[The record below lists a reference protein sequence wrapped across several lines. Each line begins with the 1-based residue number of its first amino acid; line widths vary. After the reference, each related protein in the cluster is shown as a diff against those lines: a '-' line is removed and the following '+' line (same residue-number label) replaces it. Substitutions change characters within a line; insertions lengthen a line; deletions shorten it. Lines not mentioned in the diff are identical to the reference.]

1 MQQIL
6 EVFFNLAILERTW
19 PFLWR
24 GVQMT
29 ILLSLVVV
37 PIGVASGLGVAML
50 YHLRRK
56 WLNRVLI
63 AYVDFFRAFPP
74 LVLLLFIY
82 GGLPFLGIDLPLFAT
97 VALAFLLNTSSY
109 YGEIFRAGLESVPAG
124 QAEAARSTGLSRWQ
138 TMLWVILP
146 QAVRNV
152 LPDLV
157 SNTLEVIKLTTLASV
172 VGFTELLNNAR
183 NAQALTYNATP
194 VVAAALIYL
203 VMLWPLVRLV
213 SRLEHK
219 SIAVR

>member
-1 MQQIL
+1 MDQIIQ
-6 EVFFNLAILERTW
+6 VFFNGAILERAW

-29 ILLSLVVV
+29 VRSRSSSCRS
-37 PIGVASGLGVAML
+37 GVASGLAVAML
-50 YHLRRK
+50 YHLHSK
-56 WLNRVLI
+56 WLSRMLI

-138 TMLWVILP
+138 TMVWVDP
-146 QAVRNV
+146 AAGHAQRAAGSRQQHARSHQAHHARQRDR
-152 LPDLV
+152 LHR
-157 SNTLEVIKLTTLASV
+157 A
-172 VGFTELLNNAR
+172 LNNAR

-194 VVAAALIYL
+194 IVAAAIIYL
-203 VMLWPLVRLV
+203 IVLWPLVRLV

-219 SIAVR
+219 SIALR

>member
-6 EVFFNLAILERTW
+6 EVFFNIAVLERAW
-19 PFLWR
+19 PFLLR
-24 GVQMT
+24 GVGMT
-29 ILLSLVVV
+29 AALSLVVV
-37 PIGVASGLGVAML
+37 PVGVASGLAIAML
-50 YHLRRK
+50 YHLHRK
-56 WLNRVLI
+56 WLNRLLM

-82 GGLPFLGIDLPLFAT
+82 GGLPFLGLDLPLFAT

-109 YGEIFRAGLESVPAG
+109 YGEIFRAGLESVPAV
-124 QAEAARSTGLSRWQ
+124 QTEAARSTGLSRWQ
-138 TMLWVILP
+138 TMVWVILP
-146 QAVRNV
+146 QATRNV

-183 NAQALTYNATP
+183 NVQALTYNATP

-203 VMLWPLVRLV
+203 LLLWPLVRLV

-219 SIAVR
+219 SIALR

>member
-1 MQQIL
+1 MDQLIQL
-6 EVFFNLAILERTW
+6 FFNTAIIERVG
-19 PFLWR
+19 PFLLR
-24 GVQMT
+24 GLGMT
-29 ILLSLVVV
+29 VMLSLVIV
-37 PIGVASGLGVAML
+37 PLGLASGLCVAML
-50 YHLRRK
+50 YRVHNR
-56 WLNRVLI
+56 WLNRLLMT
-63 AYVDFFRAFPP
+63 YVDFFRAFPP

-82 GGLPFLGIDLPLFAT
+82 GGLPFLGLDLPLFVT

-109 YGEIFRAGLESVPAG
+109 YGEIFRAGIESVPLG
-124 QAEAARSTGLSRWQ
+124 QAEAARSTGLSRVK
-138 TMLWVILP
+138 TMLWVVLP

-172 VGFTELLNNAR
+172 VGFNELLNNAR

-194 VVAAALIYL
+194 IIVAALIYL

>member
-6 EVFFNLAILERTW
+6 EVFLNIAVLERAW
-19 PFLWR
+19 PFLLR
-24 GVQMT
+24 GVGMT
-29 ILLSLVVV
+29 AALSLVVV
-37 PIGVASGLGVAML
+37 PIGVASGLAIAML
-50 YHLRRK
+50 YHLHRK
-56 WLNRVLI
+56 WLNRLLM

-82 GGLPFLGIDLPLFAT
+82 GGLPFLGLDLPIFAT

-124 QAEAARSTGLSRWQ
+124 QAEAARSTGLSRWR
-138 TMLWVILP
+138 TMVWVILP
-146 QAVRNV
+146 QATRNV

-183 NAQALTYNATP
+183 NVQALTYNATP

-203 VMLWPLVRLV
+203 VLLWPLVRLV

-219 SIAVR
+219 SIALR

>member
-1 MQQIL
+1 VQQIL
-6 EVFFNLAILERTW
+6 DVFFNLAILERAW
-19 PFLWR
+19 PFLVR
-24 GVQMT
+24 GMAMT
-29 ILLSLVVV
+29 AALSLVVV
-37 PIGVASGLGVAML
+37 PLGLASGLAVAML
-50 YHLRRK
+50 YHLHRK
-56 WLNRVLI
+56 WLSRLLM

-74 LVLLLFIY
+74 LVLMLFIY
-82 GGLPFLGIDLPLFAT
+82 GGLPFLGIDLPLFGT

-146 QAVRNV
+146 QATRNV
-152 LPDLV
+152 LPDLI

-172 VGFTELLNNAR
+172 IGFTELLNNAR
-183 NAQALTYNATP
+183 NVQALTYNATP

-203 VMLWPLVRLV
+203 VLLWPLVRLV

-219 SIAVR
+219 SLALR

>member
-1 MQQIL
+1 MDQIL
-6 EVFFNLAILERTW
+6 QVFFSAAVLERTW
-19 PFLWR
+19 PLLAR
-24 GVQMT
+24 GLGMT
-29 ILLSLVVV
+29 AALSAVIV
-37 PIGVASGLGVAML
+37 PLGVASGLAVALL
-50 YHLRRK
+50 YHLHVR
-56 WLNRVLI
+56 WLNRFLM

-109 YGEIFRAGLESVPAG
+109 YGEIFRAGLESVPGG
-124 QAEAARSTGLSRWQ
+124 QTEAARSTGLSRWQ
-138 TMLWVILP
+138 TMVSVILP
-146 QAVRNV
+146 QATRNV
-152 LPDLV
+152 LPDLIG
-157 SNTLEVIKLTTLASV
+157 NTLEVIKGTTLASV

-203 VMLWPLVRLV
+203 VLLWPLVRLV

>member
-6 EVFFNLAILERTW
+6 EVFLNVAILERTW

-29 ILLSLVVV
+29 IALSLVVV
-37 PIGVASGLGVAML
+37 PIGVASGLAVAML
-50 YHLRRK
+50 YHLHRK
-56 WLNRVLI
+56 WLSRLLM

-82 GGLPFLGIDLPLFAT
+82 GGLPFLGLDLPLFAT

-146 QAVRNV
+146 QATRNV
-152 LPDLV
+152 LPDLI

-172 VGFTELLNNAR
+172 IGFTELLNNAR
-183 NAQALTYNATP
+183 NVQALTYNATP

-219 SIAVR
+219 SIALR

>member
-1 MQQIL
+1 MDQIL
-6 EVFFNLAILERTW
+6 QVFFNGAILERSW
-19 PFLWR
+19 PFLMR
-24 GVQMT
+24 GMQMT
-29 ILLSLVVV
+29 ALLSLVVV
-37 PIGVASGLGVAML
+37 PIGVASGLTVAML

-56 WLNRVLI
+56 WLSRFLM

-82 GGLPFLGIDLPLFAT
+82 GGLPFLGVDLPLFAT

-124 QAEAARSTGLSRWQ
+124 QVEAARSTGLSRWQ
-138 TMLWVILP
+138 TMVWVVLP
-146 QAVRNV
+146 QATRNV

-194 VVAAALIYL
+194 IVAAALLYL
-203 VMLWPLVRLV
+203 IMLWPLVRII

>member
-1 MQQIL
+1 MEQIL
-6 EVFFNLAILERTW
+6 QVFLNVAILERVW

-29 ILLSLVVV
+29 VALSLVVV
-37 PIGVASGLGVAML
+37 PIGLASGLAVAML

-56 WLNRVLI
+56 WLNRLLS

-82 GGLPFLGIDLPLFAT
+82 GGLPFLGLDLPLFAT

-109 YGEIFRAGLESVPAG
+109 YGEIFRAGLESVPSG

-138 TMLWVILP
+138 TMVWVILP
-146 QAVRNV
+146 QAARNV

-203 VMLWPLVRLV
+203 VLLWPLVRLV

-219 SIAVR
+219 SIALR

>member
-1 MQQIL
+1 MDQVIQ
-6 EVFFNLAILERTW
+6 VFFNGAVLERAW
-19 PFLWR
+19 PYLVR
-24 GVQMT
+24 GVEMT
-29 ILLSLVVV
+29 ALLSLVIV
-37 PIGVASGLGVAML
+37 PIGIFSGLTVAML
-50 YHLRRK
+50 YHLHVR
-56 WLNRVLI
+56 WLNWFIR

-82 GGLPFLGIDLPLFAT
+82 GGLPFLGIDLPLFGT

-124 QAEAARSTGLSRWQ
+124 QVEAARSTGLSRWQ
-138 TMLWVILP
+138 TMVWVVLP
-146 QAVRNV
+146 QATRNV

-183 NAQALTYNATP
+183 NVQALTYNATP

-203 VMLWPLVRLV
+203 IALWPLVRLV

>member
-6 EVFFNLAILERTW
+6 EVFFNLAVLERAW
-19 PFLWR
+19 PFLVR
-24 GVQMT
+24 GVEMT
-29 ILLSLVVV
+29 AALSLVIV
-37 PIGVASGLGVAML
+37 PLGVASGLAVAML
-50 YHLRRK
+50 YHLHFK
-56 WLNRVLI
+56 WLNRLLM

-82 GGLPFLGIDLPLFAT
+82 GGLPFLGLDLPLFAT

-124 QAEAARSTGLSRWQ
+124 QTEAARSTGLSRGQ
-138 TMLWVILP
+138 TMVWVILP
-146 QAVRNV
+146 QATRNV
-152 LPDLV
+152 LPDLI

-183 NAQALTYNATP
+183 NVQALTYNATP
-194 VVAAALIYL
+194 IVAAALIYL
-203 VMLWPLVRLV
+203 ILLWPLVRLV

-219 SIAVR
+219 SIALR

>member
-1 MQQIL
+1 MDQIL
-6 EVFFNLAILERTW
+6 QVLFNMGILERAG
-19 PFLWR
+19 PFIIR
-24 GVQMT
+24 GVWMT
-29 ILLSLVVV
+29 VALSLVIV
-37 PIGVASGLGVAML
+37 PIGVFSGLTVAMV
-50 YHLRRK
+50 YHLHVK
-56 WLNRVLI
+56 WLNRFLI

-82 GGLPFLGIDLPLFAT
+82 GGLPFLGLDLPLFAT
-97 VALAFLLNTSSY
+97 VALAFLLHTPRYS
-109 YGEIFRAGLESVPAG
+109 GAIFRAGLESVPAG
-124 QAEAARSTGLSRWQ
+124 QAEAARSTGLSRAQ

-146 QAVRNV
+146 QATRNV

-194 VVAAALIYL
+194 VVAAAIIYL
-203 VMLWPLVRLV
+203 IALWPLVRLV

>member
-6 EVFFNLAILERTW
+6 EVFFNVAILERAW

-37 PIGVASGLGVAML
+37 PVGVASGLAVAML
-50 YHLRRK
+50 YHLHRK
-56 WLNRVLI
+56 WLSRLLM

-82 GGLPFLGIDLPLFAT
+82 GGLPFLGLDLPLFAT

-124 QAEAARSTGLSRWQ
+124 QAEAARSTGLSRGQ
-138 TMLWVILP
+138 TTLWVILP

-219 SIAVR
+219 SIALR

>member
-6 EVFFNLAILERTW
+6 EVFLNVAILERTW

-37 PIGVASGLGVAML
+37 PVGVASGLAVAML
-50 YHLRRK
+50 YHLHRK
-56 WLNRVLI
+56 WLRRLLM

-82 GGLPFLGIDLPLFAT
+82 GGLPFLGLDLPLFAT

-124 QAEAARSTGLSRWQ
+124 QAEAARSTGLSRGQ
-138 TMLWVILP
+138 TTLWVILP

-157 SNTLEVIKLTTLASV
+157 SNTLEVIKLTTLSSV

-219 SIAVR
+219 SIVLR

>member
-1 MQQIL
+1 MGEIL
-6 EVFFNLAILERTW
+6 QVFFSAAILERVW

-29 ILLSLVVV
+29 VALSLVVV
-37 PIGVASGLGVAML
+37 PIGLASGLAVAML
-50 YHLRRK
+50 YHLHRK
-56 WLNRVLI
+56 WLNRLLS

-82 GGLPFLGIDLPLFAT
+82 GGLPFLGLDLPLFAT

-109 YGEIFRAGLESVPAG
+109 YGEIFRAGLESVPSG

-138 TMLWVILP
+138 TMVWVILP
-146 QAVRNV
+146 QAARNV

-194 VVAAALIYL
+194 IVAAALIYL
-203 VMLWPLVRLV
+203 VLLWPLVRLV

-219 SIAVR
+219 SIALR

>member
-6 EVFFNLAILERTW
+6 EVFFNVAILERAW

-29 ILLSLVVV
+29 LALSLVVV
-37 PIGVASGLGVAML
+37 PVGVASGLAVAML
-50 YHLRRK
+50 YHLHRK
-56 WLNRVLI
+56 WLSRLLM

-82 GGLPFLGIDLPLFAT
+82 GGLPFLGLDLPLFAT

-124 QAEAARSTGLSRWQ
+124 QAEAARSTGLSRGQ
-138 TMLWVILP
+138 TTLWVILP

-219 SIAVR
+219 SIALR

>member
-1 MQQIL
+1 VQQIL
-6 EVFFNLAILERTW
+6 EVFFNVAVLQRAW
-19 PFLWR
+19 PFLAR
-24 GVQMT
+24 GIEMT
-29 ILLSLVVV
+29 ALLSLVVV
-37 PIGVASGLGVAML
+37 PIGLASGLAVAML
-50 YHLRRK
+50 HHLRLR
-56 WLNRVLI
+56 WLNLVLM

-82 GGLPFLGIDLPLFAT
+82 GGLPFLGLDLPLFGT

-109 YGEIFRAGLESVPAG
+109 YGEIFRAGLESVPSG
-124 QAEAARSTGLSRWQ
+124 QSEAARSTGLSRWQ
-138 TMLWVILP
+138 TMLWVVLP
-146 QAVRNV
+146 QATRNV

-194 VVAAALIYL
+194 IVAAALIYL
-203 VMLWPLVRLV
+203 VLLWPLVRLV

>member
-6 EVFFNLAILERTW
+6 EVFFNVAILERAW

-37 PIGVASGLGVAML
+37 PLGVASGLAVAML
-50 YHLRRK
+50 YHLHRK
-56 WLNRVLI
+56 WLSRLLM

-82 GGLPFLGIDLPLFAT
+82 GGLPFLGLDLPLFAT

-124 QAEAARSTGLSRWQ
+124 QAEAARSTGLSRGQ
-138 TMLWVILP
+138 TTLWVILP

-219 SIAVR
+219 SIALR

>member
-1 MQQIL
+1 VEQIL
-6 EVFFNLAILERTW
+6 QVFFSLAILERTW
-19 PFLWR
+19 PFIVR
-24 GVQMT
+24 GVEMT
-29 ILLSLVVV
+29 AALSLVIV
-37 PIGVASGLGVAML
+37 PIGVASGLAVAIL
-50 YHLRRK
+50 YHLHRK
-56 WLNRVLI
+56 WLNRILM

-82 GGLPFLGIDLPLFAT
+82 GGLPFLGLDLPLFAT

-138 TMLWVILP
+138 TMLWVVLP
-146 QAVRNV
+146 QATRNV

-203 VMLWPLVRLV
+203 ALLWPLVRLV

-219 SIAVR
+219 SIALR

>member
-37 PIGVASGLGVAML
+37 PIGVASGLAVAML

-56 WLNRVLI
+56 WLNRALI

-124 QAEAARSTGLSRWQ
+124 QSEAARSTGLSRWQ